1 MIQYPRVRQEAEY
14 RTLSDTASEITWI
27 GFLLKELGIPL
38 LSTPELFC
46 DNLSVVFLSAN
57 PAFHARTKHFE
68 LDHHYVRERVALGTL
83 EVNHI
88 PSQLQVADIFTKSL
102 PTKAFQSLQYKLGV
116 GLPPTPSL
124 RGAIRESQTNI
135 DSASPVKSQD
145 LIQGDK
151 VEQVRPNKTRPSN
164 DKTERRKTESL
175 QPIKQR
181 MQPIQQ
187 MKVKEGEED
196 KRQLISNNAVMKKDS
211 MSCSSTIRT
220 KTSNRFDPLSNA
232 LFT

>member
-1 MIQYPRVRQEAEY
+1 MHAPTVTDFDLLKRILQYIRGTVTMGIKLNNNIDCKLRAYSDSDWAGCHSTRRSTGGYCTFLGNNLISWSSRKHDTVSKSSTEAEY

-46 DNLSVVFLSAN
+46 DNLYAVFLSAN

-102 PTKAFQSLQYKLGV
+102 PTKAFQSL
-116 GLPPTPSL
+116 
-124 RGAIRESQTNI
+124 AIQTRCR
-135 DSASPVKSQD
+135 SATNTKF
-145 LIQGDK
+145 
-151 VEQVRPNKTRPSN
+151 
-164 DKTERRKTESL
+164 
-175 QPIKQR
+175 
-181 MQPIQQ
+181 
-187 MKVKEGEED
+187 EGGY
-196 KRQLISNNAVMKKDS
+196 
-211 MSCSSTIRT
+211 
-220 KTSNRFDPLSNA
+220 
-232 LFT
+232 